1 MIKLTELFKTEY
13 GRMVRFVRS
22 QIDDAAER
30 DAEDVVQDVM
40 LNLFERA
47 DFIAP
52 VENLTGYVYQSLRNR
67 IIDLLRKRRKTD
79 SLPDVI
85 RDVHHDTLGEVERT
99 EILERI
105 FQALEFL
112 DDKSRAL
119 IVATELEGFTFQELS
134 EKWNVPL
141 GTLLARK
148 SRAMK
153 KLREKLT
160 GYV

>member
-1 MIKLTELFKTEY
+1 MGKLAELFNTEY

-40 LNLFERA
+40 LNLFEHS

-52 VENLTGYVYQSLRNR
+52 IENLTAYVFQSLRNR
-67 IIDLLRKRRKTD
+67 IIDLLRKRRKMN
-79 SLPDVI
+79 SLSDVI
-85 RDVHHDTLGEVERT
+85 HDVQQDTLYEVEKR
-99 EILERI
+99 EIMDRI
-105 FQALEFL
+105 FFAMESL
-112 DDKSRAL
+112 DESSRAV

-134 EKWNVPL
+134 DQWNVPL

-148 SRAMK
+148 SRALK
-153 KLREKLT
+153 KLRAKLT
-160 GYV
+160 GLV

>member
-67 IIDLLRKRRKTD
+67 IIDLLRKRRKMD

-85 RDVHHDTLGEVERT
+85 RDVRQDTLGEVEKT

-112 DDKSRAL
+112 DENSRAL